1 PAVASVITAED
12 IARNGASSLDEILQ
26 WVPGLYVAR
35 GQQADVSYVI
45 RGINHNRYNPQ
56 VLMMYNGVAQISP
69 YLGNRGDMQG
79 TLPVDN
85 IQRIEIIRGPGSAL
99 YGADAF
105 SGVINIITKNA
116 ADLDGTLAGGRIESY
131 GGADVWLQHGGQLGP
146 VSVAAYLRMARTD
159 GPDEIIRADQQ
170 TRLDQSSGSQTS
182 LAPGPMTHPERQLQ
196 GQLDLQLQ
204 DWRWRLGYR
213 QNYHQK
219 INLGINEVLD
229 PDADIAATQFNSDLN
244 WLNRSLLPGAELS
257 MGLQYSQRRVNTN
270 PLHLLQNGYSVY
282 PQGML
287 VSANRNEQV
296 YGIDA
301 GVLLESWQR
310 HRLTLGAGF
319 QHEAI
324 SDYESERNFRF
335 VYIPGRGYAP
345 LPTGALQ
352 AAGAG
357 ATMGTHARNLRFI
370 YAQDEWQLANDWQL
384 TAGLR
389 HDHYADFGGTTNP
402 RAALVW
408 EAAYNLTGKLLYGRA
423 FRAPSF
429 LELYAVN
436 NPVANGN
443 PGLQPETIDTTELAI
458 SWQPAHNW
466 RINGNLFRYR
476 INDMIRFVTNAD
488 PSTGKTAQNSGKQ
501 NGHGL
506 ELESSWQQS
515 GRLKFSGNYAWQQA
529 TESQS
534 NQTPADAPRHLLR
547 LLADWRAREGWQVQ
561 AGANLV
567 AGRERAVD
575 DGRAAPANYATLD
588 LTLQRPASSRQIGIT
603 LKLRN
608 LFDKQAYDPTPAPG
622 NIPDDYPLPGRSYM
636 LQLHYWL

>member
-1 PAVASVITAED
+1 
-12 IARNGASSLDEILQ
+12 
-26 WVPGLYVAR
+26 
-35 GQQADVSYVI
+35 
-45 RGINHNRYNPQ
+45 
-56 VLMMYNGVAQISP
+56 
-69 YLGNRGDMQG
+69 
-79 TLPVDN
+79 
-85 IQRIEIIRGPGSAL
+85 
-99 YGADAF
+99 
-105 SGVINIITKNA
+105 
-116 ADLDGTLAGGRIESY
+116 
-131 GGADVWLQHGGQLGP
+131 
-146 VSVAAYLRMARTD
+146 
-159 GPDEIIRADQQ
+159 
-170 TRLDQSSGSQTS
+170 
-182 LAPGPMTHPERQLQ
+182 
-196 GQLDLQLQ
+196 
-204 DWRWRLGYR
+204 
-213 QNYHQK
+213 
-219 INLGINEVLD
+219 
-229 PDADIAATQFNSDLN
+229 
-244 WLNRSLLPGAELS
+244 

-515 GRLKFSGNYAWQQA
+515 GRLKFSGTTTPGNRQQNHRA
-529 TESQS
+529 IR
-534 NQTPADAPRHLLR
+534 PRPMHRGTCCGCWPTGAHGKAGRCRPVPIWLP
-547 LLADWRAREGWQVQ
+547 
-561 AGANLV
+561 GAN
-567 AGRERAVD
+567 GRWTTDVLR
-575 DGRAAPANYATLD
+575 PPIM
-588 LTLQRPASSRQIGIT
+588 QRWT
-603 LKLRN
+603 
-608 LFDKQAYDPTPAPG
+608 
-622 NIPDDYPLPGRSYM
+622 
-636 LQLHYWL
+636 